1 MIWHKQDIIVFLNI
15 NLYLQNLT
23 KMKKFYNLLILS
35 IAVFFVSG
43 LVSGQDYEFESDL
56 MGNVVMEAEHYSDM
70 IQIGDIGSGTESY
83 WDTASYP
90 LEFSGEGG
98 MKAVNPGSNPGAISV
113 ALTSAG
119 YLKFNIDFTAGGTYY
134 IWARAS
140 HASGSDDSF
149 HAALADGDNVIS
161 QCAFINFEGV
171 EGTNTWVWMNYS
183 NDKAAVASVD
193 VPAPGVFNFRVYI
206 RERDFRIDKIILT
219 RNAAYPTPEGIGPEE
234 TLKLSGL
241 ESLVAGKSG
250 YLEVY
255 PNPVTLNATISYA
268 LSKSDHISVKVYN
281 VLGEEVTTLAE
292 EIQKAGKH
300 DLLWYTTGLSGRELK
315 EGLYFINIRAGS
327 ESRTVKTILTR

>member
-1 MIWHKQDIIVFLNI
+1 
-15 NLYLQNLT
+15 
-23 KMKKFYNLLILS
+23 MKKFYNLIILS
-35 IAVFFVSG
+35 ITVLFVSG

-56 MGNVVMEAEHYSDM
+56 MGNVVMEAEHYSEM

-83 WDTASYP
+83 WDTASFP
-90 LEFSGEGG
+90 LDFSGEGG
-98 MKAVNPGSNPGAISV
+98 MKAVNPGANPGAIAT

-140 HASGSDDSF
+140 HAGGGDDSF
-149 HAALADGDNVIS
+149 HATLADGDNNIS
-161 QCAFINFEGV
+161 ECAFINFEGA
-171 EGTNTWVWMNYS
+171 EGTDTWVWINYS
-183 NDKAAVASVD
+183 NDKAAAASVD

-219 RNAAYPTPEGIGPEE
+219 RNAAYPTPEGTGPDE
-234 TLKLSGL
+234 TLKQTGL

-250 YLEVY
+250 YLDVY
-255 PNPVTLNATISYA
+255 PNPVTSDATITYT
-268 LSKSDHISVKVYN
+268 LSKPERVSVKVYN

-300 DLLWYTTGLSGRELK
+300 ELKWYITGLSGRELK